1 MGKKK
6 LTRIR
11 AQKQAHEQDQLQ
23 SQLKDQEPK
32 PDQFRDRVPEQEP
45 DTAPGLETE
54 PEPETGT
61 ELETETGTEPE
72 PETGTELETE
82 TETELYEHY
91 RYVVD
96 PGQSMLRIDKYLSAR
111 IENASRTR
119 IQAAAQAGNILV
131 NESTVKPNYRVKP
144 LDIIQILLPNPPR
157 EIELIPQ
164 DLPVSVVYEDD
175 DLIVVDKAAGMVVH
189 PAYGNYS
196 GTLMN
201 ALMFHFRDLP
211 LFNTGELRPGL
222 VHRIDKNTSG
232 LLVVAKNEYAHNR
245 LARQFFKR
253 TTGRLYTALVWG
265 TPEPAEGTITGN
277 VGRNIRDRKIM
288 QVFHDGSQGKHAVTH
303 YRIIEPLGYVSL
315 VECRL
320 ETGRTH
326 QIRVHMAWKGHPLFN
341 DEEYGG
347 HRILKGTTFTKYQ
360 QFVRNCFE
368 MLPRQALHA
377 RTLSFDHPVTGK
389 RLYFEAPIP
398 PDMVAVIEKWRNYV
412 SGRD

>member
-1 MGKKK
+1 MAEEEISGTREQGKFREPEYKK
-6 LTRIR
+6 ES
-11 AQKQAHEQDQLQ
+11 EQDFEPAQYAG
-23 SQLKDQEPK
+23 QEPE
-32 PDQFRDRVPEQEP
+32 PEQEP
-45 DTAPGLETE
+45 DQDQESQE
-54 PEPETGT
+54 Q
-61 ELETETGTEPE
+61 
-72 PETGTELETE
+72 
-82 TETELYEHY
+82 ELYEHY

-96 PGQSMLRIDKYLSAR
+96 PGQSMLRIDKYLSKR
-111 IENASRTR
+111 IENVSRTR
-119 IQAAAQAGNILV
+119 VQAAAQAGNILV
-131 NESTVKPNYRVKP
+131 NDNPVKPNYRVKP
-144 LDIIQILLPNPPR
+144 LDVIQILLPNPPR

-164 DLPVSVVYEDD
+164 DIPINVVYEDD
-175 DLIVVDKAAGMVVH
+175 DLVVVDKAAGMVVH

-201 ALMFHFRDLP
+201 ALMYHFRDLP
-211 LFNTGELRPGL
+211 LFRTGEIRPGL

-245 LARQFFKR
+245 LARQFFRR

-265 TPEPAEGTITGN
+265 TPDPSEGTITGH

-288 QVFHDGSQGKHAVTH
+288 QVFPDGSQGKHAVTH

-315 VECRL
+315 IECRL

-360 QFVRNCFE
+360 QFVRNCFDL
-368 MLPRQALHA
+368 LPRQALHA

-389 RLYFEAPIP
+389 RLSFESPVP
-398 PDMVAVIEKWRNYV
+398 QDMVVVIEKWRNYIA
-412 SGRD
+412 GRE